1 MSADRRSRRVA
12 RDVSAAFLAFLVVFA
27 VAYVV
32 GRASMPGLPFAL
44 GDLPLEDA
52 EDSGTSI
59 ASLRADLVALE
70 SSGAVVATT
79 GAVEAKLTL
88 DRAESQVPWNWAD
101 EVADLDEITLDLHLR
116 LTGSDGTLTIKTDQ
130 IGRGEPR
137 TDRMTVVFTTGG
149 MTFNPRSGMC
159 SLELRDVGY
168 TTERRPWGE
177 ISLPWFDGQL
187 VCTDVPELRSGDVVT
202 FTAVFAYRDH

>member
-1 MSADRRSRRVA
+1 MNAARRSRRVA
-12 RDVSAAFLAFLVVFA
+12 RDVSAASLAFLVVFA

-32 GRASMPGLPFAL
+32 GRAAMPGLPFAP
-44 GDLPLEDA
+44 GDLSLEGA
-52 EDSGTSI
+52 GDSGTSI
-59 ASLRADLVALE
+59 ASLRADLVALD
-70 SSGAVVATT
+70 SSGAVVATS

-130 IGRGEPR
+130 IGRDEPR

-168 TTERRPWGE
+168 TTEQRPWGE
-177 ISLPWFDGQL
+177 ISLPRFDGQL
-187 VCTDVPELRSGDVVT
+187 VCTDVPELRSGDAVT
-202 FTAVFAYRDH
+202 FWAVFAYQDH